1 MISER
6 SKRRQIL
13 LLVFILKNTKGW
25 KNQLLS
31 PQAVM
36 GGLRALSEPVIWYK
50 AAMKRVTKFG
60 KEIYAL
66 ETNAINHLGAYHL
79 SKHLFNLSF
88 LHDPYLRESKSHE
101 RGSIEVVY
109 QLANFHRMDSRQ
121 AYDGLFLR
129 PMTIACDSGT
139 RSSHSWQ
146 TLQASIEPLIADVE
160 ISIPDTASNSPEAG
174 WFYPLLPYPGHRQ
187 PFPDRSFLTSNYKQ
201 LDASA

>member
-1 MISER
+1 
-6 SKRRQIL
+6 
-13 LLVFILKNTKGW
+13 
-25 KNQLLS
+25 
-31 PQAVM
+31 
-36 GGLRALSEPVIWYK
+36 
-50 AAMKRVTKFG
+50 MKRVTKFG

-88 LHDPYLRESKSHE
+88 LHDPNLRESKSHE

-121 AYDGLFLR
+121 AYDGLFLH

-187 PFPDRSFLTSNYKQ
+187 PFPDRSFLTSNYEQ
-201 LDASA
+201 LDASAKLKKKRPSGWLQVPPCSRGTRGREYQHLRRRLAFSVRKKHTYQQS